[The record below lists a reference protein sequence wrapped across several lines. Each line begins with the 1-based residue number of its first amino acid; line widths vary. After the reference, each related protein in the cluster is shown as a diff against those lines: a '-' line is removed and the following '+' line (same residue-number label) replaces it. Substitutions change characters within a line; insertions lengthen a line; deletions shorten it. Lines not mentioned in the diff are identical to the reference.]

1 MIDHIDNNLLDLDD
15 DIVDTHI
22 KNNLKLYKENEEDK
36 KIKIPRTI
44 SCKNISILEDTD
56 TKLEIPRKTPYKE
69 MNAEEN
75 MLEFNDKIIIQYNSN
90 PKKED
95 NKTIINRKI
104 VDAKL
109 TTKTRLNMSNMFD
122 DFNCY
127 CCKNYL
133 TIHDNNVINYFL
145 KYDTM
150 NKTVIP
156 RSSNSIRTLYKL
168 RPDLFINENLEN
180 LRFLKNFDKKNFIH
194 DQSYEFKYELWMFDL
209 KNKDTIIM
217 CSICDK
223 ELCQSHYQY
232 NPYHNKKCKFC
243 DKIWSICSWCL
254 YDNFSENFIKSFF
267 FHEEV
272 FCEILHK

>member
-1 MIDHIDNNLLDLDD
+1 MKMQKKAMEDQMKNAQAKIGEKKSELFKDKNSPVFDPSSSSIT
-15 DIVDTHI
+15 IVEFFDYSCGYC
-22 KNNLKLYKENEEDK
+22 KKANEVLSKLFAEDK

-56 TKLEIPRKTPYKE
+56 TKLEIPRKTPYKA

-109 TTKTRLNMSNMFD
+109 ITKTRLNMSNMFD

-168 RPDLFINENLEN
+168 RPDLFINENLALTN
-180 LRFLKNFDKKNFIH
+180 LG
-194 DQSYEFKYELWMFDL
+194 
-209 KNKDTIIM
+209 
-217 CSICDK
+217 
-223 ELCQSHYQY
+223 
-232 NPYHNKKCKFC
+232 
-243 DKIWSICSWCL
+243 
-254 YDNFSENFIKSFF
+254 
-267 FHEEV
+267 
-272 FCEILHK
+272 